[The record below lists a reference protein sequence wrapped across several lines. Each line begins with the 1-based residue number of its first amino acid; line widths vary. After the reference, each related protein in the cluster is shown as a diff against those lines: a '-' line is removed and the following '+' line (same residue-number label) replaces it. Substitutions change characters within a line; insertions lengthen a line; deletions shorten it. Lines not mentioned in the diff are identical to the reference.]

1 MSYYEWEF
9 IISNTAA
16 FLVWIAASFF
26 LFREYDK
33 MEERLQEADELIRE
47 SNARLMYYENM
58 NV

>member
-9 IISNTAA
+9 IISNTVA

-33 MEERLQEADELIRE
+33 MEERLREADELIRE

-58 NV
+58 